1 MVFQTS
7 QCPGAPAGHKLLD
20 NPASHMQGPPGSRLP
35 QPGQPQLPPR
45 TFQILVPSTARY
57 LSSLKTSSTFI
68 LWTFAQ
74 AVHGAH
80 TLPCPP
86 LSCLLRLYS
95 KNLSAFF
102 KKPFLKTALRY
113 SISSSVTSAWL
124 VNLISI
130 P

>member
-7 QCPGAPAGHKLLD
+7 QCPGAPAGHKLFD
-20 NPASHMQGPPGSRLP
+20 KPASHMQGPPGSRLP
-35 QPGQPQLPPR
+35 QPGQPRLPPR
-45 TFQILVPSTARY
+45 TFQILGPSATRY

-86 LSCLLRLYS
+86 LSCLLRLYL
-95 KNLSAFF
+95 KNLSTFF
-102 KKPFLKTALRY
+102 EKPFLKTALRY

-130 P
+130 L